1 MIKSILYAITF
12 LLSLYSLTAID
23 YNKFVKKNKITEIKL
38 LMLLLSLSVAYLS
51 TNFLYDFINNF
62 IN

>member
-23 YNKFVKKNKITEIKL
+23 YNKFVKKTKITEIKL